1 MWKRWVYVISEKLPK
16 GSRSDEPKG
25 GIRHTCHSLDTE
37 YAIRMGSK
45 EQKTETGQA
54 QSDGTFEKMRQ
65 HVKEFVEAT
74 PEEHGK

>member
-1 MWKRWVYVISEKLPK
+1 
-16 GSRSDEPKG
+16 
-25 GIRHTCHSLDTE
+25 
-37 YAIRMGSK
+37 MGSK